1 MENWNT
7 DSMVDFVLAEHRAL
21 VARCEAK
28 ARVAEALG
36 ARSPRTRL
44 AAALAALAARLDPGI
59 LRSTRG
65 DNTAATGRTLH
76 SV

>member
-7 DSMVDFVLAEHRAL
+7 DIMVDFVLAEHRAL
-21 VARCEAK
+21 VARCEAE
-28 ARVAEALG
+28 ARVTEALG
-36 ARSPRTRL
+36 IRSPRTRL
-44 AAALAALAARLDPGI
+44 AEALTALAARLDPAI

-65 DNTAATGRTLH
+65 DSAAATGRTLH